1 MSEYGTVAGAPVTGD
16 DIDVMVVNAEAG
28 FPGVT
33 MKRTRRGRLLMGKGP
48 ARTVAVRLDPDLDAA
63 LTARQRESGQTT
75 SQLIRDALSA
85 YLAV

>member
-1 MSEYGTVAGAPVTGD
+1 MGT
-16 DIDVMVVNAEAG
+16 
-28 FPGVT
+28 
-33 MKRTRRGRLLMGKGP
+33 GP

-63 LTARQRESGQTT
+63 LAARQRESGQTT